1 MEKYKEQKTGV
12 SRIAGGMLLLGI
24 VGFFLILMVFG
35 KVDVLVRESVDQRLW
50 EMAEAVDQTLM
61 VQLERYQERLQFI
74 IETKDL
80 EEGKEIADVL
90 WMKEGKILN
99 SITQNSY
106 DFPEKKEKNR
116 ISPVSPCIGS
126 DGTVYLALTEQTD
139 QGAECALLLYGTEF
153 FQTLIGALDGEV
165 QVYFL
170 DPSGLMLVQN
180 RKGTVQIR
188 KVSEMESSDPAFAPW
203 SLMQNFQETG
213 SRESVLYE
221 AHSYSTGECYEAD
234 LTAISAEQSDNGYF
248 TIAVSVNYDQEIL
261 PLKATVLFFLV
272 MASVLVFG
280 MALLLFLLWKTMKS
294 SQDHLKEIR
303 ILKEKNAAMEEL
315 NRQTQNLAHH
325 QRLEVMGILTSGI
338 AHEFNNLLTPI
349 MGYSMMILEK
359 LPQDDTELYDEVLE
373 IYQMSSKAKTV
384 ISRLSDLSGKNTA
397 AAFRSVSMDELVRRM
412 ISAAKSAR
420 PNGVDV
426 QLELKCPEAQILGNE
441 TQLSQM
447 LLNLILNSYH
457 ALEEKGGT
465 LEILTKQE
473 EASLVLAV
481 RDNGYGISKENLE
494 HIFEPFFTTKEAG
507 KGTGLGMAIVAQVV
521 EDHHGTITVESVE
534 REGTVIT
541 VKFPIL
547 NKY

>member
-50 EMAEAVDQTLM
+50 EMAEAVDQTLT
-61 VQLERYQERLQFI
+61 VQLERYQEWLQSI
-74 IETKDL
+74 IETRDL
-80 EEGKEIADVL
+80 EEGNGIADVL
-90 WMKEGKILN
+90 WMKEGEILS

-126 DGTVYLALTEQTD
+126 DGTVYLAFTEQKD
-139 QGAECALLLYGTEF
+139 QDEECALLLYGTEF
-153 FQTLIGALDGEV
+153 FQTLTGTLDGEV

-180 RKGTVQIR
+180 RKGIVQIR

-203 SLMQNFQETG
+203 SLMQKFQETG

-294 SQDHLKEIR
+294 SQDHLKEISL
-303 ILKEKNAAMEEL
+303 LKEKNAAMEEL

-397 AAFRSVSMDELVRRM
+397 AAFQSVSMDELVRRM

-473 EASLVLAV
+473 EASLVLTV

-534 REGTVIT
+534 WEGTVIT

>member
-50 EMAEAVDQTLM
+50 EMAEAVDQTLT
-61 VQLERYQERLQFI
+61 VQLERYQERLQSI
-74 IETKDL
+74 IETRDL
-80 EEGKEIADVL
+80 EEGKGIADVL
-90 WMKEGKILN
+90 WMKEGEILS

-126 DGTVYLALTEQTD
+126 DGTVYLALTEQMD

-153 FQTLIGALDGEV
+153 FQTLTGALDGEV

-180 RKGTVQIR
+180 RKGIVQIR
-188 KVSEMESSDPAFAPW
+188 KVSEIDSSDPAFAPW

-213 SRESVLYE
+213 SRKSVLYE

-294 SQDHLKEIR
+294 SQDHLKEISL
-303 ILKEKNAAMEEL
+303 LKEKNAAMEEL

-397 AAFRSVSMDELVRRM
+397 AAFQSVSMDELVRRM

-473 EASLVLAV
+473 EASLVLTV

-534 REGTVIT
+534 WEGTVIT

>member
-494 HIFEPFFTTKEAG
+494 HIFEPFFTTKEAR

>member
-50 EMAEAVDQTLM
+50 EMAEAVDQTLT
-61 VQLERYQERLQFI
+61 VQLERYQERLQSI

-80 EEGKEIADVL
+80 KEGNGIADVL
-90 WMKEGKILN
+90 WMKEGEILS

-139 QGAECALLLYGTEF
+139 QGEECALLLYGTEF
-153 FQTLIGALDGEV
+153 FQTLTGTLDGEV

-180 RKGTVQIR
+180 RKGIVQIR

-203 SLMQNFQETG
+203 SLMQNFQETE

-234 LTAISAEQSDNGYF
+234 LTVISAEQSDNGYF
-248 TIAVSVNYDQEIL
+248 TIAVSLNYDQEIL

-294 SQDHLKEIR
+294 SQDHLKEISL
-303 ILKEKNAAMEEL
+303 LKEKNAAMEEL

-397 AAFRSVSMDELVRRM
+397 AAFQPVSMDELVRRM

-473 EASLVLAV
+473 EASLVLTV

-534 REGTVIT
+534 WEGTVIT

>member
-153 FQTLIGALDGEV
+153 FQTLTGALDGEV

-315 NRQTQNLAHH
+315 NRQTQNLTHH

-447 LLNLILNSYH
+447 LLNLLLNSYH

-473 EASLVLAV
+473 EASLVLTV

>member
-153 FQTLIGALDGEV
+153 FQTLTGALDGEV

-447 LLNLILNSYH
+447 LLNLLLNSYH

-473 EASLVLAV
+473 EASLVLTV

>member
-447 LLNLILNSYH
+447 LLNLLLNSYH

-473 EASLVLAV
+473 EASLVLTV

>member
-50 EMAEAVDQTLM
+50 EMAEAVDQTLT
-61 VQLERYQERLQFI
+61 VQLERYQERLQSI
-74 IETKDL
+74 IETRNL
-80 EEGKEIADVL
+80 EEGSGIADVL
-90 WMKEGKILN
+90 WMKEGEILS

-126 DGTVYLALTEQTD
+126 DGTVYLAFTEQTD

-153 FQTLIGALDGEV
+153 FQTLTGALDGEV

-180 RKGTVQIR
+180 RKGIVQIR
-188 KVSEMESSDPAFAPW
+188 KVSEIDSSDPAFAPW

-213 SRESVLYE
+213 SRKSVLYE

-294 SQDHLKEIR
+294 SQDHLKEISL
-303 ILKEKNAAMEEL
+303 LKEKNAAMEEL

-397 AAFRSVSMDELVRRM
+397 AAFQSVSMDELVRRM

-473 EASLVLAV
+473 EASLVLTV

-534 REGTVIT
+534 WEGTVIT